1 MKEYGFWFKEQP
13 ELRETQESFMSQT
26 EIMIVE
32 DEWIV
37 ALETRSL
44 LEAMG
49 YDHITIKGSGPEAIS
64 HIQENGTPCLI
75 LMDINL
81 EGELDGIETARRITR
96 IEPVPVIFTTIYI
109 DQTTLERAKQV
120 KPAGYLI
127 KPLDDKQLFISV
139 NIALHNAEV
148 EAALRKSEKR
158 FRRMAEASPFPIL
171 IMDHRGAILYLNQ
184 KFTRLFGYRRAD
196 IPDHESWLEKG
207 CPDPEYRCRLAEQ
220 FARDKRLAQ
229 TEEPP
234 PREFEI
240 HCPNGELKTVRFRL
254 VWMDDDKYMMTCED
268 LTEQKRMEEELLRSR
283 KLDALGTLA
292 GGIAHDFNN
301 LLAGILGNINLAQMN
316 LSSDSPVFRW
326 LGEAEK
332 ASFRAR
338 ELIRRISDFAM
349 KNAPKK
355 THLSVTELLQSTAEL
370 ALSGS
375 SARCR
380 FDFAPDLWMASIDH
394 ERMGQVFSNII
405 LNAAESM
412 PQGGTIHI
420 RAENLPVEG
429 ADSKNE
435 SGLAPGDYLRIAFTD
450 QGRGIAQADM
460 PRIFDPYFSTK
471 KRGSQKGMGFGL
483 PLVYR
488 VVNDHEGHVEV
499 RSRPGEGTTVV
510 LYLPASRTALKKPE
524 SASPPPAP
532 TASESKRILAM
543 DDDEM
548 IRDLLSQMLD
558 CLHCRAVLAQSGEEA
573 IALYEKA
580 LAEKQPF
587 DGVILDLTVRGA
599 MGGKEAMKAI
609 QKMDPGVRALLS
621 SGYPN
626 DPVMADHGR
635 WGFKGVIVKPYQMED
650 LKAALNQLFSAS
662 K

>member
-1 MKEYGFWFKEQP
+1 
-13 ELRETQESFMSQT
+13 MSQT

-49 YDHITIKGSGPEAIS
+49 YGHITIKGSGAEAIA

-81 EGELDGIETARRITR
+81 EGALDGIETARRITR

-158 FRRMAEASPFPIL
+158 FRRMADASPFPIV
-171 IMDHRGAILYLNQ
+171 IMDDHRAIVYLNQ
-184 KFTRLFGYRRAD
+184 KFTRLFGYRQAD
-196 IPDHESWLEKG
+196 IPDHDTWLEKG
-207 CPDPEYRCRLAEQ
+207 CPDPEYRRGLAEQ
-220 FARDKRLAQ
+220 FDRDKRLARS
-229 TEEPP
+229 EEPP
-234 PREFEI
+234 PREFDI
-240 HCPNGELKTVRFRL
+240 HCLNGDLKTVRFRL

-268 LTEQKRMEEELLRSR
+268 LSEQKRMEEELLRSR

-316 LSSDSPVFRW
+316 LSSDSPVLRW

-355 THLSVTELLQSTAEL
+355 THLSVTELIQSTAEL

-412 PQGGTIHI
+412 PQGGTIWI
-420 RAENLPVEG
+420 RAENLPIEAAEG
-429 ADSKNE
+429 KNE

-499 RSRPGEGTTVV
+499 RSRPGEGTTVI
-510 LYLPASRTALKKPE
+510 LYLPASRTAPKRSQWAP
-524 SASPPPAP
+524 PPPATP
-532 TASESKRILAM
+532 GGGSKRILAM

-558 CLHCRAVLAQSGEEA
+558 CLHCQTVVAQSGEEA

-580 LAEKQPF
+580 LGEKQPF
-587 DGVILDLTVRGA
+587 DGVILDLTVRGG

-609 QKMDPGVRALLS
+609 REMDPKARALLS

-626 DPVMADHGR
+626 DPVMADHRR
-635 WGFKGVIVKPYQMED
+635 WGFKGVIAKPYQMED
-650 LKAALNQLFSAS
+650 LKTALNQLFSGS
-662 K
+662 Q